1 MRKSARNRA
10 GFFTMLS
17 LAGHE
22 LPARRTIGRLSL
34 FALLVA
40 LLPSQALAWYNT
52 AWAYRVPIN
61 VPAAGIN
68 STIKVDVDFAALLSA
83 LGVAGTFDANSP
95 RIVRSDDLT
104 LSTNQEFTDT
114 VYAGATDAAGNARGE
129 IRFLLEDAAPAQY
142 YLYFDITANGP
153 KPANPQMP
161 INGNFEQGFA
171 AGASA
176 TLNNPK
182 GWNAVS
188 ASSTIYDGQVRPSEP
203 ALSVTDTGSSG
214 LTASTDG
221 TPLTGAYSFLLG
233 NRTNA
238 DFNGGNPGVTLSR
251 TIAVPATSPGNLV
264 FRYRPEGWDSSDN
277 NVAQWDFLDV
287 RIIGA
292 TTSTLV
298 GPTLNNYT
306 TFPFS
311 PNKGIG
317 QITNRRSGYG
327 RYNYWDNTAQSIHT
341 AGMSLNPGDQ
351 PWFTQTFDLTPY
363 ANQTVTLQF
372 QMTLSSQ
379 YKSWMHLDD
388 VEWSVVAATL
398 GSAQSQAA
406 FAAANYNAFET
417 STAPASATTGVL
429 MTKVAGQAFGFD
441 VVALSSAGSQ
451 LASYRGSVKVE
462 IVDGSGSAACASR
475 TLLSTVTSSYTFTA
489 SDNGRHTFTGVA
501 VPGAYRDALVR
512 ITSVG
517 TTPTVI
523 VCSTDH
529 FAIRPGSIVLS
540 ATHNDWMTAG
550 TAAALNNM
558 AASGGVVHK
567 AGRPFTLTATA
578 YDGSAAPAPA
588 SLYQGT
594 ASFIFSTCAGTAC
607 IGSPST
613 LEIGGVAAAGL
624 NFSGGSV
631 TTNTAAYMDAGAV
644 TMQLQDTSFASIDS
658 ADTPATCTGYYVC
671 SNAIVLGRFVPDS
684 FVVSANA
691 PQFKTFNTA
700 DGSCNA
706 GAGSPKRS
714 FTYLGQAFGYVSS
727 AVPVFTVRAVNA
739 KGATTVNYAGA
750 LWHLPSPASVAKSCS
765 SSICTFTAPSGAA
778 VPTVQTSYSYT
789 STGSLPGWSSSQIVA
804 DVPII
809 TPGSASPP
817 GGIGTVTYSAGDML
831 AFARSP
837 TTPAAPWSATI
848 SLTPQIND
856 ASETAGTIATAT
868 PPTVSIGF
876 DSGNEFRYGKL
887 KLSNAYGSELLNLPI
902 PMETQYWTGSAFVT
916 NANDNCTA
924 ISSAGNVNLGNYQGG
939 INSSNMASP
948 GNILLGGAFLAG
960 KGSLQLSKPL
970 PAPSSKGSVDVT
982 VNLTAEGKSYLQGK
996 WTGSTYTVNPTA
1008 RAAFGLR
1015 KGGPIIFMRE
1025 MY

>member
-1 MRKSARNRA
+1 MRESVRKGT
-10 GFFTMLS
+10 GFFTMPF
-17 LAGHE
+17 LAGYV
-22 LPARRTIGRLSL
+22 LPARRALGRLFL
-34 FALLVA
+34 LALLA
-40 LLPSQALAWYNT
+40 TLFPSQALAWYDT
-52 AWAYRVPIN
+52 AWAFRVPIN
-61 VPAAGIN
+61 IPTAGVN

-83 LGVAGTFDANSP
+83 LGIAGTFDANSP

-142 YLYFDITANGP
+142 YLYFDITANGT

-171 AGASA
+171 PGASA

-203 ALSVTDTGSSG
+203 ALSITDTGGSG
-214 LTASTDG
+214 STASTDG
-221 TPLTGAYSFLLG
+221 TPFTGAYSFLLG

-238 DFNGGNPGVTLSR
+238 DLNGGNPGVTLSR

-277 NVAQWDFLDV
+277 NVARWDFLDV
-287 RIIGA
+287 RIMGA

-298 GPTLNNYT
+298 GPALRNYT

-311 PNKGIG
+311 PNKGLG
-317 QITNRRSGYG
+317 QISNTRSGYG
-327 RYNYWDNTAQSIHT
+327 RYNYWDNNAQSTNT

-351 PWFTQTFDLTPY
+351 PWFTKTFDLTPY
-363 ANQTVTLQF
+363 ANQTVTLRF
-372 QMTLSSQ
+372 QMTFSSQ

-398 GSAQSQAA
+398 GSAQALAA
-406 FAAANYNAFET
+406 FTLGNFNAFET
-417 STAPASATTGVL
+417 STTPASATVGVL
-429 MTKVAGQAFGFD
+429 MTKIAGQAFGFD
-441 VVALSSAGSQ
+441 VVALNAVGSRFSSFG
-451 LASYRGSVKVE
+451 GSVKIE
-462 IVDGSGSAACASR
+462 IVDGSGSTACASR
-475 TLLSTVTSSYTFTA
+475 PLFATVTSSYTFTA
-489 SDNGRHTFTGVA
+489 SDNGRHTFTGVV

-517 TTPTVI
+517 TTAVTA
-523 VCSTDH
+523 CSTDH
-529 FAIRPGSIVLS
+529 FAIRPNNIALS

-578 YDGSAAPAPA
+578 YDGSAAPAVA

-594 ASFIFSTCAGTAC
+594 ASFVFSTCAGTAC
-607 IGSPST
+607 IGSPAT
-613 LEIGGVAAAGL
+613 MEIGGAAATGL
-624 NFSGGSV
+624 SFSGGSI

-644 TMQLQDTSFASIDS
+644 TMQLQDTSFAVIDS
-658 ADTPATCTGYYVC
+658 ADTPATCAGYYVC

-684 FVVSANA
+684 FVVSANV

-727 AVPVFTVRAVNA
+727 AVPIFTVRAVNA
-739 KGATTVNYAGA
+739 KGATTLNYAGA
-750 LWHLPSPASVAKSCS
+750 LWHLPSPASVATSCS
-765 SSICTFTAPSGAA
+765 SSVCTFAAPSGAA

-789 STGSLPGWSSSQIVA
+789 STGSLPGWSASQVVA

-817 GGIGTVTYSAGDML
+817 GGTGTVTYSAGDML

-837 TTPAAPWSATI
+837 TTPVAPWSATI

-856 ASETAGTIATAT
+856 TSETAGTIATAM

-876 DSGNEFRYGKL
+876 DSGSEFRYGRL

-902 PMETQYWTGSAFVT
+902 PMETQYWTGSAFAT

-960 KGSLQLSKPL
+960 KESLQLSKPL

-982 VNLTAEGKSYLQGK
+982 VTLTAEGKNYLQGK